1 MQNYRA
7 NRDESVKTQEKDFDQ
22 KSQQNYIANR
32 DEFTKNQDQKTKTSV
47 KLQR

>member
-22 KSQQNYIANR
+22 KSQQNYIVNR
-32 DEFTKNQDQKTKTSV
+32 DEFTKNKDQKTKTSV